1 VVAVAIDVTIS
12 IDLGRHYESCSSLE
26 GENMISRIDVK
37 TGLDRRRGF
46 LVVDE
51 RRRGK
56 DKR

>member
-1 VVAVAIDVTIS
+1 
-12 IDLGRHYESCSSLE
+12 
-26 GENMISRIDVK
+26 MISRIDVK